1 MKGIYW
7 RPKNVSRNVLVLIA
21 LMSIGGALAVELM
34 QIKVKQKYYRSKKR
48 AALLMKTGMNHLLD
62 LRQSLGV
69 PVDEENDPS
78 GSGII
83 GLPFSRLTSSIGNLE
98 AKQRTVNPNFA
109 AVAVQLLKKAG
120 VEEGDVIAIGYS
132 GSFPA
137 LNLAVLCAAD
147 ALQLEPIIISS
158 AASSEWGANIPGF
171 TWLEMEGYL
180 NKVGFT
186 SFSSRA
192 ASLGGRGDKARG
204 MSKGS
209 VAMLREIIDGR
220 KISFLIAHGKMER
233 IEQRMAF
240 YEKEAGDRPIKAYI
254 NVGRGFASVGAAVGM
269 RVFKPGLNTRLP
281 AGSHAV
287 TSVMVEFASQDVPVI
302 HFAHVNQLCLKY
314 GLPTLITESPQVGE
328 GNIFFNMEYNLI
340 LVGGVLLFLLIC
352 LWFLVRLNLGHR
364 FAARTTQRGG
374 ELPEPMV

>member
-1 MKGIYW
+1 M
-7 RPKNVSRNVLVLIA
+7 A
-21 LMSIGGALAVELM
+21 IGGALAVELL
-34 QIKVKQKYYRSKKR
+34 QVKVKQDYYRPKRR
-48 AALLMKTGMNHLLD
+48 AALLMEKGMSHLRD
-62 LRQSLGV
+62 LRQSVGV
-69 PVDEENDPS
+69 PIDEENDPS
-78 GSGII
+78 GSGLI

-147 ALQLEPIIISS
+147 ALKLEPIIIAS

-186 SFSSRA
+186 SFSSSA

-209 VAMLREIIDGR
+209 VAILREIIDAR
-220 KISFLIAHGKMER
+220 KIPFLIAHGKQER
-233 IEQRMAF
+233 IDQRMAF
-240 YEKEAGDRPIKAYI
+240 YEEAADDRPIKAYI

-302 HFAHVNQLCLKY
+302 HFAHVTALCEKY
-314 GLPTLITESPQVGE
+314 GLLTEILESPPVGE
-328 GNIFFNMEYNLI
+328 GNIFFNMEYNLF
-340 LVGGVLLFLLIC
+340 LVGGVLLFLLVC

-364 FAARTTQRGG
+364 FAARAAQKGG